1 MNELKNILYVEDE
14 DVAFQVVKR
23 FLENLYVVE
32 NAENAESAITM
43 LGNTRYDLILMDISL
58 KHSINGL
65 DLTRLIRSMPGYIQ
79 IPILAVT
86 AHAMVGDKEK
96 ILESGCKSYLSKPF
110 SRMEL
115 INHINELLNR

>member
-1 MNELKNILYVEDE
+1 MDKLKNILYIEDE
-14 DVAFQVVKR
+14 DVSFQVVKR

-32 NAENAESAITM
+32 NAENAENAIQ
-43 LGNTRYDLILMDISL
+43 LLERNKYDLILMDISL
-58 KHSINGL
+58 KHSISGL
-65 DLTRLIRSMPGYIQ
+65 DLTRLIRVMPEYLH

-96 ILESGCKSYLSKPF
+96 ILESGCNGYLSKPF

-115 INHINELLNR
+115 INHINELMNT

>member
-1 MNELKNILYVEDE
+1 MDELKNILYVEDE
-14 DVAFQVVKR
+14 DFAFQVVKR
-23 FLENLYVVE
+23 FLENLYAVE

-96 ILESGCKSYLSKPF
+96 ILESGCNSYLSKPF

>member
-1 MNELKNILYVEDE
+1 MNELPNILYVEDE
-14 DVAFQVVKR
+14 DIAFQVVKK
-23 FLENLYVVE
+23 FLENLYIVE
-32 NAENAESAITM
+32 NASNAEKAIQM
-43 LGNTRYDLILMDISL
+43 LRQSKYDLILMDISL

-65 DLTRLIRSMPGYIQ
+65 DLTRLVRAMPEYLN

-96 ILESGCKSYLSKPF
+96 ILESGCDAYLSKPF

-115 INHINELLNR
+115 INQISELMNK

>member
-1 MNELKNILYVEDE
+1 MDELKNILYVEDE
-14 DVAFQVVKR
+14 DVAFQVAKR
-23 FLENLYVVE
+23 FLENLYAVE
-32 NAENAESAITM
+32 NAENAECAITM

-96 ILESGCKSYLSKPF
+96 ILESGCNAYLSKPF

>member
-1 MNELKNILYVEDE
+1 MNELPNILYVEDE
-14 DVAFQVVKR
+14 DIAFQVVKK
-23 FLENLYVVE
+23 FLENLYIVE
-32 NAENAESAITM
+32 NASNAEKTIQM
-43 LGNTRYDLILMDISL
+43 LQQSKYDLILMDISL

-65 DLTRLIRSMPGYIQ
+65 DLTRLIRAMPEYLN

-96 ILESGCKSYLSKPF
+96 ILESGCDAYLSKPF

-115 INHINELLNR
+115 INQISELMNK

>member
-1 MNELKNILYVEDE
+1 MDELKNILYVEDE

-23 FLENLYVVE
+23 FLENLYAVE
-32 NAENAESAITM
+32 NAENAECAITM

-96 ILESGCKSYLSKPF
+96 ILESGCNSYLSKPF